1 MPKTKGTANEFILQV
16 LSSQADTEWR
26 LSDLRDRCEGRWTEA
41 NLYNTLTRLLAAGKI
56 QKVVEGRAAWWSIG
70 AAKAT
75 QLTPPAV
82 AAPALV
88 PAETP
93 TPESPPEAKAKA
105 VAPMPD
111 ETAETASQAI
121 LGLLGR
127 HPDYEMQV
135 NDVWEEL
142 GRKWAAQTVSNQLT
156 WLAGAGRVQRVK
168 DGRQVWWSI
177 KA

>member
-1 MPKTKGTANEFILQV
+1 
-16 LSSQADTEWR
+16 
-26 LSDLRDRCEGRWTEA
+26 
-41 NLYNTLTRLLAAGKI
+41 
-56 QKVVEGRAAWWSIG
+56 
-70 AAKAT
+70 
-75 QLTPPAV
+75 
-82 AAPALV
+82 
-88 PAETP
+88 
-93 TPESPPEAKAKA
+93 
-105 VAPMPD
+105 MPD

-142 GRKWAAQTVSNQLT
+142 GRKWATQTVSNQLT